1 MELLQTVPCWFGL
14 NPFSVMTLS
23 ILRMAGNIYS
33 GGAITGSAGIQQTLT
48 ATWMPHLTGT
58 HASSDEL
65 SSFSLPAM
73 FDFLDE
79 VGNLPC

>member
-1 MELLQTVPCWFGL
+1 
-14 NPFSVMTLS
+14 
-23 ILRMAGNIYS
+23 MAGNIYS
-33 GGAITGSAGIQQTLT
+33 GGAMSGSGGVQQTR
-48 ATWMPHLTGT
+48 MPHLTGT